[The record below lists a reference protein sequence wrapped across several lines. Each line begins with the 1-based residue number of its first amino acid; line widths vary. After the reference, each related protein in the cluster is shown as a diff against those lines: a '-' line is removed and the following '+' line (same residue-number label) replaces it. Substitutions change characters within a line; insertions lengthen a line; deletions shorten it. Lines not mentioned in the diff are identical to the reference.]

1 MKHIKVS
8 ELSSQTVTAQ
18 DLRNET
24 RPQELAD
31 FCAELERSIRGIK
44 FVDSSSS
51 EVVAFFPND
60 VYALGRVAFANY
72 RDIFGKDP
80 EYVIV
85 SPHIHNQKYSIGRDQ
100 YHMKGTS
107 NLATAV
113 KNAKKF
119 LRSYSPVSMYEIN
132 EDDFR
137 RAVSKA
143 RDVLES
149 GISELRSKLFG
160 TRYGTPPSA
169 LCSELRGLVVSRYNF
184 IDREFAED
192 VSTFFTKY
200 DEYEALPKRS
210 ELQVSFVRVYNSFS
224 GQQCD
229 IVRKQDTASRYSDMV
244 VESHKLEELPE
255 WMLGRLSVLQMMP
268 AFSYV
273 EGVGASAG
281 DGMFYVVQ

>member
-1 MKHIKVS
+1 MKHIRVS

-44 FVDSSSS
+44 FVDSSSDFG
-51 EVVAFFPND
+51 VVAFFPND
-60 VYALGRVAFANY
+60 VYALGRVAFTNY
-72 RDIFGKDP
+72 RDTGDG
-80 EYVIV
+80 ERMYCVQSNNIV
-85 SPHIHNQKYSIGRDQ
+85 NEKYSYGRPQ
-100 YHMKGTS
+100 HNMKMS
-107 NLATAV
+107 KNLDVALR
-113 KNAKKF
+113 NCKKY

-132 EDDFR
+132 KDDFH
-137 RAVSKA
+137 RAVSEA
-143 RDVLES
+143 HAVLES
-149 GISELRSKLFG
+149 GVKELGSKLFG
-160 TRYGTPPSA
+160 RVLGVYPPSA
-169 LCSELRGLVVSRYNF
+169 LLSELRGLVVSKYNF

-192 VSTFFTKY
+192 VSTFLTKY
-200 DEYEALPKRS
+200 DEYKALPKRS

-229 IVRKQDTASRYSDMV
+229 IVRKQDSDMV

-273 EGVGASAG
+273 EGVGTSAG